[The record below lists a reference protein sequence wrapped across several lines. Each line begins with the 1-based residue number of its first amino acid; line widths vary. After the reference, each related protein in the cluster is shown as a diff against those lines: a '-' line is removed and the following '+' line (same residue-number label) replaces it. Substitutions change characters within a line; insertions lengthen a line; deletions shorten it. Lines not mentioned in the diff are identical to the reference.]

1 MDNVASALRA
11 RLLSNAGL
19 ASALL
24 FSLLLCSPTTLRAE
38 VAVGEPATSI
48 PATPPNSMDVADGDF
63 PYEARKIAGPLVLPW
78 SIAFLPDGRAL
89 VTERPGRLRMIE
101 GDRLLPDAIT
111 GTPEVLTGGHAG
123 LLDVLVDQ
131 DFPNTHLLFLSYM
144 HGTREASTIRVVRAR
159 LDGMSLIDKQVIFD
173 SRPALKGVDMIGG
186 RLAFGPDGMIYLTL
200 GEHMQK
206 EHAQDL
212 LNDGGKIVRFNRDG
226 SIPDDNPFVG
236 RNDAQPEIYSYGHR
250 NPQGLISNA
259 GDGLIWALEHGP
271 KGGDE
276 LNVITS
282 GGNYGWPVVTYGV
295 NYDDTIISDRTSA
308 PGMIDPIYKWVPSVA
323 PSSLVSYSGNVMPDD
338 WQGNFLIGTL
348 VGECL
353 VRLQLNNG
361 MVVKEERYLHHKIGR
376 IRDVAVA
383 ADGYI
388 YLLTDGTEAS
398 LYRLEPSED
407 LVASR
412 RPLQ

>member
-212 LNDGGKIVRFNRDG
+212 LNDGGKIVRFNKDG

-236 RNDAQPEIYSYGHR
+236 HSDVQPEIYSYGHR

-259 GDGLIWALEHGP
+259 GDGLIWSLEHGP

-295 NYDDTIISDRTSA
+295 NYDDTIIFRPHVGTGHDRPDLQMGA
-308 PGMIDPIYKWVPSVA
+308 LRRAVEPG
-323 PSSLVSYSGNVMPDD
+323 
-338 WQGNFLIGTL
+338 FLL
-348 VGECL
+348 RQRHAR
-353 VRLQLNNG
+353 RLAG
-361 MVVKEERYLHHKIGR
+361 
-376 IRDVAVA
+376 
-383 ADGYI
+383 
-388 YLLTDGTEAS
+388 
-398 LYRLEPSED
+398 
-407 LVASR
+407 
-412 RPLQ
+412 